1 MKKKDKVKRKLVRV
15 QRMLE
20 QMVADPPPWEA
31 WMDTFLEDLERLG
44 TASAAIEL
52 SGKCRGTVYKYRR
65 RNEEFKRRWLQIRA
79 RKS

>member
-1 MKKKDKVKRKLVRV
+1 MKKRDKVMTKLARV

-20 QMVADPPPWEA
+20 RMVEEPLPWEP

-52 SGKCRGTVYKYRR
+52 SGKSRGTVYKYRR
-65 RNEEFKRRWLQIRA
+65 RNEEFERRWLQILG